1 MKFLKKL
8 TIITII
14 SFLVIS
20 NIASASM
27 HCCNNMSNNDVKIY
41 KMDSTLMPCHQN
53 KNSEDS
59 KSNLADCCMT
69 ACHQVV
75 ATNLNFED
83 TNIFSFKDKNY
94 PISGSNV
101 IALGS
106 KYLITPPPKNTL

>member
-1 MKFLKKL
+1 MKFFKTL

-14 SFLVIS
+14 SFLTIS

-27 HCCNNMSNNDVKIY
+27 YCCNSMNNSDVEISE
-41 KMDSTLMPCHQN
+41 MDSTLMPCHQN
-53 KNSEDS
+53 KDSEDS
-59 KSNLADCCMT
+59 KPNLADCCMT

-75 ATNLNFED
+75 AANLNFDD
-83 TNIFSFKDKNY
+83 TNIFSFKDENY